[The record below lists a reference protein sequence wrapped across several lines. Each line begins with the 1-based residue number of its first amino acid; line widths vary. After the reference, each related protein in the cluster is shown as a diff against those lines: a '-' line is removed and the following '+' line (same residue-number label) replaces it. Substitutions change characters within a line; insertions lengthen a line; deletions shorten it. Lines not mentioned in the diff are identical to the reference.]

1 MQNKKKITVLP
12 GDGIG
17 PEVIREALKI
27 TKYVGDLF
35 EVEFEF
41 HEFPFGGAAIDAW
54 GKPINDELIATA
66 KESDAVL
73 LGAVGGPKWDN
84 HPKETRPETGLLGI
98 RKALGLY
105 SNLRPVKV
113 YDALANSSTL
123 KKEVISGVD
132 LLVVRELT
140 GGIYFGK
147 PRFTEQTGNGERS
160 VDTMEYSTPEIER
173 ITIAA
178 FEAARKRNKRVCSVD
193 KMNVLESSRLWRR
206 TVVKVAEKYPDVEL
220 SHMLVD
226 NAAMQL
232 VRNPSQFDVIVT
244 GNMFGDI
251 LSDEASMLTGSIGM
265 LPSASLG
272 DGPGLYEPAHGS
284 APDIAGTNQANPLAT
299 IASAALMF
307 RYSLNLNEAAN
318 IIEQSI
324 EDFLNAGYRTRD
336 LASENDEKI
345 FSTTEVGDQILEIIQ
360 RKQIK
365 TQKV

>member
-1 MQNKKKITVLP
+1 MQNKKNITVLP

-27 TKYVGDLF
+27 TEAVGGLYDVQF
-35 EVEFEF
+35 EW

-54 GKPINDELIATA
+54 GKPISDELIATA

-84 HPKETRPETGLLGI
+84 QPKETRPETGLLGI

-113 YDALANSSTL
+113 YDALADSSTL

-147 PRFTEQTGNGERS
+147 PRFTESLEDGERS
-160 VDTMEYSTPEIER
+160 VDTMEYSTSEIER
-173 ITIAA
+173 ITVAA
-178 FEAARKRNKRVCSVD
+178 FEAARKRNKQVCSVD
-193 KMNVLESSRLWRR
+193 KMNVLESSRLWRK
-206 TVVKVAEKYPDVEL
+206 TVIKVAERYPDVEL

-226 NAAMQL
+226 NCAMQL
-232 VRNPSQFDVIVT
+232 VRNPSQFDVVVT

-284 APDIAGTNQANPLAT
+284 APDIAGKNIANPLAT
-299 IASAALMF
+299 IASAAMMF
-307 RYSLNLNEAAN
+307 RYSLDLSEAAD

-324 EDFLNAGYRTRD
+324 EKFLNDGCRTPD
-336 LASENDEKI
+336 LATGNDKNI
-345 FSTTEVGDQILEIIQ
+345 LKTTEVGDKLLEII
-360 RKQIK
+360 KQK
-365 TQKV
+365 QVNAQKV